1 MAVQEQRLMQH
12 QWIVNEEMI
21 SLFRRQSGE
30 DGEIKT
36 PPPPPPPPT
45 SPQWFANLDSS
56 AFG

>member
-12 QWIVNEEMI
+12 QWIVNEEII

-30 DGEIKT
+30 DGEIKN
-36 PPPPPPPPT
+36 PPPPPPT
-45 SPQWFANLDSS
+45 SPQWFANVDSS

>member
-12 QWIVNEEMI
+12 QWIVNEEII
-21 SLFRRQSGE
+21 SLFKRQSGE
-30 DGEIKT
+30 DGEIKN
-36 PPPPPPPPT
+36 PPPPT